1 MLTTSAKGR
10 ALDYNRVVGGRQF
23 RGINYATAGLHNDV
37 FVLIRETYH
46 SDILKVNI
54 GPDID
59 DEEVLMSFSDTS
71 KMDLK
76 RSWPSCATFNGLNLL
91 VTDELQNSVLV
102 FSTTG
107 ELLDTIGSLG
117 KGREE
122 FNRPSGIA
130 VDSAN
135 NMYVADTLNHRIQ
148 KLSPTGSFIESW
160 GKFGDADGS
169 LNSPWGLCIDKD
181 DFLYIADHK
190 NHRIQKFSPDG
201 NFVISFGNIGTRTET
216 LNHPSDVSVDDFGDI
231 YVADWVN
238 DRIQIYDSHGI
249 YVTSLT
255 GSAVA
260 LSKWQEQYVKASP
273 DVFKARRRVPS
284 LEPETL
290 FALPTCVSFD
300 DSKSRLL
307 AVDSQ
312 RWRIQIFDKVSNYSD
327 PQFNI

>member
-1 MLTTSAKGR
+1 MLTTSVKGR

-23 RGINYATAGLHNDV
+23 RGINYAAEGLDDDV

-46 SDILKVNI
+46 SNILKVNI
-54 GPDID
+54 GQTID
-59 DEEVLMSFSDTS
+59 DEEVVMSFSDKS
-71 KMDLK
+71 EMDFK
-76 RSWPSCATFNGLNLL
+76 HSWPTCAVFNGVNLL
-91 VTDELQNSVLV
+91 VTDELQNVVSV
-102 FSTTG
+102 FSPDG
-107 ELLDTIGSLG
+107 KLLDTIGNLG
-117 KGREE
+117 TGEAE

-130 VDSAN
+130 IDSAKN
-135 NMYVADTLNHRIQ
+135 IYVADTLNHRIQ
-148 KLSPTGSFIESW
+148 KLSDAGSFIQSW
-160 GKFGDADGS
+160 GEFGDTEGF
-169 LNSPWGLCIDKD
+169 LNSPWGICIDKD
-181 DFLYIADHK
+181 DFVYIADHK

-201 NFVISFGNIGTRTET
+201 KFIISFGNVGTRTET
-216 LNHPSDVSVDDFGDI
+216 LNHPADVAVDDSGDI

-238 DRIQIYDSHGI
+238 NRIQIFDSNGI
-249 YVTSLT
+249 YLASLT

-273 DVFKARRRVPS
+273 DVYKARRRVRT

-300 DSKSRLL
+300 SSKSRLL